1 LNIRAAIHDA
11 TTKEDYCAAVSR
23 LRDNS
28 ITIPVQWIKAQ
39 LDDVIANS
47 YFIESEIPSDVEQL
61 WKDLLRDTVEMNG
74 QILSGDS
81 FHGPERIIGKLTQL
95 ILSSDAS
102 VHDNHDELLSN
113 QDRITEAQAIAYAR
127 DILLAS
133 GRTRSGG
140 DSYFCAENLCLNR
153 DLVVL
158 CPSSS
163 SKVSPLSINVVS
175 TIFQRQG
182 TNDSNMSCVSGNA
195 FTRSGKT
202 WTRQYLVLS
211 HGVLS
216 CYAEDETEPRT
227 LLEKFKVQ
235 GAKVHLSRMEP
246 KDHTKAA
253 KASKEPAT
261 GHIVTI
267 ATNAGKIVREYLFED
282 EYFSFWHNSLKR
294 STDTTV
300 EYTNYDE
307 QYTVMSNG
315 HDCASG
321 IKSDCCAVDV
331 VVNVCTEYNACTLDP
346 SGIDSED
353 TWA

>member
-1 LNIRAAIHDA
+1 MHCKPLTADIHTNNSPNNSIIKIGYLRKASRRIKGLWKTKFVEIRKGTFSYFGVNAKQYHQRTSPQLVRKDITLRTSTCTCRALKTRTMKFLPNHNNSVVGGGSVFELRTNDGRRRYWMANTPEERQDWMQTIHNSMIGASVIRGDNFLQYQVVAEQQQQQHGKRLSQQTKKRRSLPPDLPYREYLEQYLNIRAAIHDA

-39 LDDVIANS
+39 LNDDIANS
-47 YFIESEIPSDVEQL
+47 YFVESEIPSSVEQL

-74 QILSGDS
+74 EVLSGDS

-158 CPSSS
+158 
-163 SKVSPLSINVVS
+163 L
-175 TIFQRQG
+175 
-182 TNDSNMSCVSGNA
+182 
-195 FTRSGKT
+195 
-202 WTRQYLVLS
+202 
-211 HGVLS
+211 
-216 CYAEDETEPRT
+216 
-227 LLEKFKVQ
+227 
-235 GAKVHLSRMEP
+235 
-246 KDHTKAA
+246 
-253 KASKEPAT
+253 
-261 GHIVTI
+261 
-267 ATNAGKIVREYLFED
+267 
-282 EYFSFWHNSLKR
+282 
-294 STDTTV
+294 
-300 EYTNYDE
+300 
-307 QYTVMSNG
+307 
-315 HDCASG
+315 
-321 IKSDCCAVDV
+321 
-331 VVNVCTEYNACTLDP
+331 
-346 SGIDSED
+346 
-353 TWA
+353 

>member
-1 LNIRAAIHDA
+1 MDIRAAIYDA

-74 QILSGDS
+74 EILSGDS

-153 DLVVL
+153 DLIVH
-158 CPSSS
+158 
-163 SKVSPLSINVVS
+163 
-175 TIFQRQG
+175 
-182 TNDSNMSCVSGNA
+182 
-195 FTRSGKT
+195 
-202 WTRQYLVLS
+202 YL
-211 HGVLS
+211 
-216 CYAEDETEPRT
+216 
-227 LLEKFKVQ
+227 
-235 GAKVHLSRMEP
+235 
-246 KDHTKAA
+246 
-253 KASKEPAT
+253 
-261 GHIVTI
+261 
-267 ATNAGKIVREYLFED
+267 N
-282 EYFSFWHNSLKR
+282 
-294 STDTTV
+294 
-300 EYTNYDE
+300 
-307 QYTVMSNG
+307 
-315 HDCASG
+315 
-321 IKSDCCAVDV
+321 
-331 VVNVCTEYNACTLDP
+331 
-346 SGIDSED
+346 
-353 TWA
+353 